1 MTTSKELIE
10 QLAKDLF
17 HNVSVIEKWV
27 AKGSPDRF
35 GKVNGERKHIL
46 TFEAT
51 LEELEAFA
59 KACQAAAP
67 NGYIPNNF
75 FNWLDAYCL
84 GMVITQQSLRDEY
97 TKMLSCP
104 DAAPIDNV
112 AEALETLSKAMQND
126 LDFAWSWHCN
136 IAMTAQD
143 SGAPHK
149 EANERTADFMARAF
163 GVNVRDTSMYKALI
177 PDTQA
182 KKGE

>member
-1 MTTSKELIE
+1 MSKELIE

-59 KACQAAAP
+59 KAYQAAAP
-67 NGYIPNNF
+67 IDNGYTPNNF

-112 AEALETLSKAMQND
+112 AEALEKAAKAID
-126 LDFAWSWHCN
+126 DFAS
-136 IAMTAQD
+136 
-143 SGAPHK
+143 SGENKDDWTITRDLA
-149 EANERTADFMARAF
+149 FYRAAE
-163 GVNVRDTSMYKALI
+163 VVRALI
-177 PDTQA
+177 PTQA
-182 KKGE
+182 TPIAVDADAERK